1 MTEQVSQGPHST
13 VVLFFLQDMG
23 LYLLTGANLRELL
36 IFVIVREA
44 KEVTRGA
51 VWGTNRMKH
60 SVENLQGG
68 KQHSQIGSLW
78 RAGLTQEKRYF
89 IYI

>member
-44 KEVTRGA
+44 KEVTRG
-51 VWGTNRMKH
+51 TNRMKH

>member
-44 KEVTRGA
+44 KEVTRG
-51 VWGTNRMKH
+51 TNRMKH

-68 KQHSQIGSLW
+68 KQHSQIGSL
-78 RAGLTQEKRYF
+78 
-89 IYI
+89 